1 MAGLAMLVALLPA
14 LAVQPDPAEAVLKR
28 LVFGC
33 HITAPGSVAERDAD
47 VSARLRS
54 VENRCRAF
62 EQRRPKPRG
71 DALDGMVASAR
82 WAYEQR
88 LFAIAVG
95 DAEAEAARY
104 VAALRPCYEWEGFHD
119 CPERE
124 AVFADRYLKEHPSS
138 AFATYLPLLA
148 AHRWLCAA
156 EAYEYEMT
164 SGVPAS
170 KQGVGH
176 TRARVSYV
184 QCLETAVRS
193 RDPLVRAA
201 AETLSARGA
210 CF

>member
-1 MAGLAMLVALLPA
+1 MVGLAILVALLPGIHP
-14 LAVQPDPAEAVLKR
+14 QPDPAEAVLKL

-33 HITAPGSVAERDAD
+33 HAAEVSPLAERDPD

-54 VENRCRAF
+54 VENRCAAF
-62 EQRRPKPRG
+62 AQREPKPRA
-71 DALDGMVASAR
+71 DSLDGMVATAR
-82 WAYEQR
+82 WGYEQH
-88 LFAIAVG
+88 LFAIAAG

-104 VAALRPCYEWEGFHD
+104 VAVLRPCYEWEGFHD

-124 AVFADRYLKEHPSS
+124 AVFADRYLSEHPSS
-138 AFATYLPLLA
+138 AFAAFLPLLA

-156 EAYEYEMT
+156 EGYEYEMT

-170 KQGVGH
+170 KPGAGP
-176 TRARVSYV
+176 TRARLSYV
-184 QCLETAVRS
+184 QRLETASRS

-201 AETLSARGA
+201 AGILEGRGA